1 MITDML
7 LICSHNSVLLP
18 SSVPHYQIFN
28 KCYTTVTTNGA
39 GTAYPS
45 GIPSFMRG
53 FLIGPSCLN
62 LRFPSSIS
70 VSIVILFCPFLRANT
85 LSVLWFSVPVYP
97 IGVFKLFVF
106 PLRTE
111 QLFASICPRI
121 RLTLDKQILLYLQLT
136 LFKVLA
142 WLASFMLLMVVTE

>member
-111 QLFASICPRI
+111 QLFASICPRL

-136 LFKVLA
+136 LLKVLA